1 MAASSP
7 AVKARKCFAVAAST
21 QHSGERDAAI
31 ARGMAIIEK
40 HNLDPN
46 DFDIPGRQRRRRS
59 TGRAGGTFDM
69 WGTRYI
75 FDDLTEEAFERMAAR
90 MRESVRKANEEVY
103 GRHAGPPENE
113 QAEAAAEKLR
123 VTGWRVE
130 IDPRTI
136 RTRTWKVFVGAVM
149 FAGLSDRDLIRVA
162 RERAD
167 EIIREQVRPP
177 QEAGR

>member
-1 MAASSP
+1 
-7 AVKARKCFAVAAST
+7 
-21 QHSGERDAAI
+21 
-31 ARGMAIIEK
+31 
-40 HNLDPN
+40 
-46 DFDIPGRQRRRRS
+46 
-59 TGRAGGTFDM
+59 M

-75 FDDLTEEAFERMAAR
+75 FDDLTEEAFERMAARMRESVRKANEEVAAR